1 MSKKAQLNC
10 GCCFCLFVCFFLS
23 FFLSK
28 SLGGHA
34 ISAKNTCGVLPV
46 NLIKLFYI
54 GTPVVRT
61 DGRWADLR
69 SRDFSDGWITKFSKE
84 WGAAREHK

>member
-1 MSKKAQLNC
+1 MRFPPKTPRLA
-10 GCCFCLFVCFFLS
+10 
-23 FFLSK
+23 
-28 SLGGHA
+28 
-34 ISAKNTCGVLPV
+34 CGVLPV

-84 WGAAREHK
+84 WGAAREHKYIFKKWPKLYSN

>member
-1 MSKKAQLNC
+1 MRFPPKTPGLA
-10 GCCFCLFVCFFLS
+10 
-23 FFLSK
+23 
-28 SLGGHA
+28 
-34 ISAKNTCGVLPV
+34 CGVLPV

-54 GTPVVRT
+54 GTPVVWT

-84 WGAAREHK
+84 WGAAREHKYIF